1 MDLQAA
7 KLNVIQKI
15 VGVTKSS
22 LLEKISDLLDKEMV
36 VGYTVEGEP
45 LTKEVYDSRLE
56 KAEAQIKSGEFIS
69 QEDLEAESKN
79 W

>member
-22 LLEKISDLLDKEMV
+22 LLEKISDLLDTRN
-36 VGYTVEGEP
+36 GGG
-45 LTKEVYDSRLE
+45 LHR
-56 KAEAQIKSGEFIS
+56 GR
-69 QEDLEAESKN
+69 
-79 W
+79 

>member
-45 LTKEVYDSRLE
+45 LTKDSYNKRLE
-56 KAEAQIKSGEFIS
+56 KAEAQIKSGDFTI
-69 QEDLEAESKN
+69 QEDLEEESKN

>member
-1 MDLQAA
+1 
-7 KLNVIQKI
+7 
-15 VGVTKSS
+15 
-22 LLEKISDLLDKEMV
+22 MV

-56 KAEAQIKSGEFIS
+56 KVEAQIKSGEFIS

>member
-7 KLNVIQKI
+7 KLNVMQKI
-15 VGVTKSS
+15 MEVTKSS
-22 LLEKISDLLDKEMV
+22 LLDKISDLLDKEMV

-45 LTKEVYDSRLE
+45 LTKEAYDTRLE
-56 KAEAQIKSGEFIS
+56 KAEAQIKSGAFIS